1 MDKIKIVISDDN
13 RDFCNILNEFLE
25 EQEDMEVVGIAK
37 DGMEAL
43 EFIERNNPIS

>member
-1 MDKIKIVISDDN
+1 MIIG
-13 RDFCNILNEFLE
+13 FCNILNEFLE

-43 EFIERNNPIS
+43 GL